1 MYHIPNNK
9 RAKETAFK
17 IYKSVRHNLW
27 NKKLVDITVTDI
39 YKESGIARTTFY
51 RLFDY
56 VSDVLEYQLEIYI
69 KEYIELKK
77 NKNDQILFF
86 FEYFNSHSDL
96 IYITAS
102 DNDYIF
108 NKVIRRVYGNDNKYE
123 TQVKIAI
130 MSSILC
136 TWSKNNKKESIIE
149 ISNITKNI
157 LSKNMLEELT
167 KF

>member
-9 RAKETAFK
+9 RSKETAFK
-17 IYKSVRHNLW
+17 IYQSVRHNLFT
-27 NKKLVDITVTDI
+27 KRLVDITVSDI

-77 NKNDQILFF
+77 DKNDQILFF
-86 FEYFNSHSDL
+86 FTYFDSHSDL

-102 DNDYIF
+102 ENDYIF
-108 NKVIRRVYGNDNKYE
+108 NKVIRKVYDADNKYE

-136 TWSKNNKKESIIE
+136 TWSKNKKKESILE
-149 ISNITKNI
+149 ITNITKNI
-157 LSKNMLEELT
+157 LSKNMLEVLT
-167 KF
+167 NF

>member
-9 RAKETAFK
+9 RSRETAFK
-17 IYKSVRHNLW
+17 IYQSVRHNLW
-27 NKKLVDITVTDI
+27 TKRLEDITVSDI

-69 KEYIELKK
+69 KEYIEKK
-77 NKNDQILFF
+77 KGKTDQILFF
-86 FEYFNSHSDL
+86 FKYFNSHSDL
-96 IYITAS
+96 IYITAGE
-102 DNDYIF
+102 NDYIF
-108 NKVIRRVYGNDNKYE
+108 NKVIRKVYGNQNQYE

-130 MSSILC
+130 MSSMLC
-136 TWSKNNKKESIIE
+136 TWSKNGKKESIIE
-149 ISNITKNI
+149 ISNICKNI
-157 LSKNMLEELT
+157 LSKNMLEVLT